1 MHEMGLASEIVRIA
15 TEEAEAA
22 GGGRV
27 SALRLRVG
35 EWSGVEV
42 ESLRFA
48 LTVLSDGTLL
58 EGCSV
63 EIDQVPPLFR
73 CGSCG
78 ETYSGEGY
86 FAPCA
91 HCGAFGGE
99 LVQGDEMTVAE
110 LEVEEE

>member
-15 TEEAEAA
+15 TEEAVAA
-22 GGGRV
+22 GGGAV

-58 EGCSV
+58 EGCAV
-63 EIDQVPPLFR
+63 EIEQVSPLFR
-73 CGSCG
+73 CGSCE

-86 FAPCA
+86 FAPCP

-110 LEVEEE
+110 LEVEEQ

>member
-1 MHEMGLASEIVRIA
+1 MHEMGLAAEIIRVA
-15 TEEAEAA
+15 SDEAEAA
-22 GGGRV
+22 GGTAV
-27 SALRLRVG
+27 SVLRLRVG

-48 LTVLSDGTLL
+48 LVALGDGTLL
-58 EGCSV
+58 EGCRV
-63 EIDQVPPLFR
+63 EIERVAPLFR
-73 CGSCG
+73 CGTCG
-78 ETYSGEGY
+78 ETYTGDGY

-110 LEVEEE
+110 LEVEEA